1 MMSMMRIQ
9 AKTEKGA
16 TVENLDATQRQAQA
30 IEFYDFVVESTS
42 RIEVPRI
49 LEQLKK
55 ISELKIDQF
64 YPALG
69 VQI

>member
-1 MMSMMRIQ
+1 M
-9 AKTEKGA
+9 T
-16 TVENLDATQRQAQA
+16 TQRQAQA
-30 IEFYDFVVESTS
+30 IEFYDFVVESPS

-69 VQI
+69 GQI